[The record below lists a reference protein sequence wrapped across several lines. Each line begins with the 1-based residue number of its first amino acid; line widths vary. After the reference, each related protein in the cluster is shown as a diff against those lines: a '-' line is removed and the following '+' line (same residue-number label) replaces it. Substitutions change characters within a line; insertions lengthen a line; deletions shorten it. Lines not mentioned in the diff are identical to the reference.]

1 MTPSWPSIADELRAV
16 ADDRTLAASHEPD
29 PVEARLL
36 QRESVML
43 ARAAMLAGSGLAP
56 TSLATAADGGWMH
69 DGDSRPML
77 WGVSGEGEAALRRL
91 AHDPHVD
98 VQQIDPAV
106 VLAAVLGTTRPG
118 GFSPT

>member
-1 MTPSWPSIADELRAV
+1 MTPAWLRIADELRAV
-16 ADDRTLAASHEPD
+16 ADDRTLAASNEPD

-36 QRESVML
+36 QRESVLL

-56 TSLATAADGGWMH
+56 VSLATAADGGWMR

-91 AHDPHVD
+91 AHDPQVD
-98 VQQIDPAV
+98 VQQIDPAL
-106 VLAAVLGTTRPG
+106 VLATVLGTPPSG
-118 GFSPT
+118 PEA